1 MSARVVVLASGAGST
16 LQALLDAAAEPGF
29 GADIVA
35 VGSDRPGV
43 AALDRAEAAG
53 AATFVVRVKDFTD
66 RLAWDAALTE
76 QVAAHEPDLVVS
88 AGFLKLVGPA
98 FLARFEGR
106 YVNSHP
112 ALSPSFPGIHAPAD
126 ALAWGVKVTGC
137 TLFVVDAG
145 VDTGPVIDQRVVP
158 VLDDDDVDSLHE
170 RIKSAERDMLVDNIG
185 AMVRKGWTVTDRKV
199 RINP

>member
-1 MSARVVVLASGAGST
+1 MPARVVVLASGAGST
-16 LQALLDAAAEPGF
+16 LQALLDAAADPGA
-29 GADIVA
+29 GYDVVA

-43 AALDRAEAAG
+43 EALARAERAG
-53 AATFVVRVKDFTD
+53 AEAFVVRVRDFED
-66 RLAWDAALTE
+66 RIAWDAALTE
-76 QVAAHEPDLVVS
+76 RVAAYEPDLVVS

-98 FLARFEGR
+98 FLERFEGK

-158 VLDDDDVDSLHE
+158 VLDDDDVDTLHE
-170 RIKSAERDMLVDNIG
+170 RIKTAEREMLVDNIG
-185 AMVRKGWTVTDRKV
+185 AMVRHGWTVTGRKV
-199 RINP
+199 HINP